1 MKSDSATGRT
11 TQRSEQAAETRR
23 RLLDAAVDAFSE
35 RDFDDV
41 SAADIAR
48 SVGVAY
54 GLVYHYFGSKRGV
67 YIEAVRVAAD
77 QMSANFTARPDMPPG
92 RQVREAL
99 KNHFEYLRAHRGF
112 ALRLVLAG
120 SGVDPEAWE
129 VFEARRRHSV
139 EWLLQLLDINPDGE
153 AMRMMGRAFAGAV
166 DATAVHWLESEQPFD
181 VDAVVE
187 SLTCIALAAIR
198 AAADLDPSIDC
209 DAAEAILS
217 PDSTSARAAGKSKPA
232 R

>member
-1 MKSDSATGRT
+1 MKAQSATGRT

-23 RLLDAAVDAFSE
+23 RLLDAAVEAFSE

-41 SAADIAR
+41 AAADIAR

-67 YIEAVRVAAD
+67 YVEALRAAAD
-77 QMSANFTARPDMPPG
+77 QMSANFTARPGVPPG
-92 RQVREAL
+92 RQVRDAL
-99 KNHFEYLRAHRGF
+99 KSHFEYLSAHRGF

-120 SGVDPEAWE
+120 SSVDPEAWE

-139 EWLLQLLDINPDGE
+139 QWLLQLLDINPDGE
-153 AMRMMGRAFAGAV
+153 AMRMMGRAMAGAF

-181 VDAVVE
+181 VDSVVD
-187 SLTCIALAAIR
+187 SLTHIALAAIR
-198 AAADLDPSIDC
+198 AASELDPTIDC
-209 DAAEAILS
+209 DAAESILWS
-217 PDSTSARAAGKSKPA
+217 NETSA
-232 R
+232 

>member
-1 MKSDSATGRT
+1 MKAKSATGRT

-23 RLLDAAVDAFSE
+23 RLLDAAVEAFSE

-67 YIEAVRVAAD
+67 YLEAMRVAAD
-77 QMSANFTARPDMPPG
+77 QMSANFTARPGVPPG

-99 KNHFEYLRAHRGF
+99 KKHLKYLKAHRGF

-129 VFEARRRHSV
+129 VFETRRRHSV
-139 EWLLQLLDINPDGE
+139 EWLLQLLDIDASGE
-153 AMRMMGRAFAGAV
+153 AMRMMGRAFVGAV
-166 DATAVHWLESEQPFD
+166 DATAVHWLESEKPFG
-181 VDAVVE
+181 VNAVVE
-187 SLTCIALAAIR
+187 SLTYIALAAIR
-198 AAADLDPSIDC
+198 AASELDPTIDYA
-209 DAAEAILS
+209 AAEAILMS
-217 PDSTSARAAGKSKPA
+217 DGTSEKR